1 MKILA
6 KWTIEDYHQM
16 IEAGILEGRKVELLA
31 GEIIEMSPEKPI
43 HYYTSQ
49 QNDRYLSQLF
59 NNVAEVRF
67 NGPITLADS
76 EPEPDIAIVRLP
88 ASQYSIHHPYTEDI
102 FWVIE
107 VANSSLKKDLEL
119 KQTIYANA
127 QIQEYWIIDLSQTK
141 LIVFREPENG
151 YYQSREEYTE
161 GEISSLAF
169 PAIKISV
176 QKLLGL
182 E

>member
-6 KWTIEDYHQM
+6 KWTIEDYHRM
-16 IEAGILEGRKVELLA
+16 IDAGILCDRKVELLA

-43 HYYTSQ
+43 HYNTTRQ
-49 QNDRYLSQLF
+49 GVKYLEQLF
-59 NNVAEVRF
+59 SSVAEVRF

-88 ASQYSIHHPYTEDI
+88 VNKYNIHHPYPEDI
-102 FWVIE
+102 FLVIE
-107 VANSSLKKDLEL
+107 VANTSLKKDLEL

-127 QIQEYWIIDLSQTK
+127 KIQEYWIMALSQAK
-141 LIVFREPENG
+141 LIVFREPSNG
-151 YYQSREEYTE
+151 YYRSREEYTQ

-169 PAIKISV
+169 PEIKISIPR
-176 QKLLGL
+176 LLGL
-182 E
+182 S

>member
-16 IEAGILEGRKVELLA
+16 IEAGILDDRQVELLA

-43 HYYTSQ
+43 HYYITRQ
-49 QNDRYLSQLF
+49 DVKYLEKLF
-59 NNVAEVRF
+59 NNLAEIRF

-76 EPEPDIAIVRLP
+76 EPELDIAIVRLP
-88 ASQYSIHHPYTEDI
+88 ANRYKIHHPYAEDI
-102 FWVIE
+102 FVVIE
-107 VANSSLKKDLEL
+107 VANTSLKKDLEL

-127 QIQEYWIIDLSQTK
+127 GIQEYWIIDLSQTK
-141 LIVFREPENG
+141 LIVFREPNNG

-169 PAIKISV
+169 PDIKISLTI
-176 QKLLGL
+176 LLGL
-182 E
+182 N

>member
-6 KWTIEDYHQM
+6 KWTIKEYHQM
-16 IEAGILEGRKVELLA
+16 IEAGILDDRQVELLA

-43 HYYTSQ
+43 HYNKTRRGVS
-49 QNDRYLSQLF
+49 YLEQLF
-59 NNVAEVRF
+59 KNLAEIRF

-76 EPEPDIAIVRLP
+76 EPEPDIAIVKLP
-88 ASQYSIHHPYTEDI
+88 VSQYDFHHPYAEDI

-107 VANSSLKKDLEL
+107 VANKSLKKDLEL

-127 QIQEYWIIDLSQTK
+127 GIQEYWIMDLSQTK
-141 LIVFREPENG
+141 LIVFREPNDG
-151 YYQSREEYTE
+151 YYQSQEEYTE

-169 PAIKISV
+169 PNIQISV
-176 QKLLGL
+176 TKLLGL
-182 E
+182 N

>member
-6 KWTIEDYHQM
+6 KWTIKDYHQM
-16 IEAGILEGRKVELLA
+16 IDAGILDDRQVELLA

-43 HYYTSQ
+43 HYNTTRQ
-49 QNDRYLSQLF
+49 GVKYLEQLF

-88 ASQYSIHHPYTEDI
+88 VNKYQIHHPYPEDI

-107 VANSSLKKDLEL
+107 VANTSLKKDLEM

-127 QIQEYWIIDLSQTK
+127 AIQEYWIMDLSQTK
-141 LIVFREPENG
+141 LIVFREPING
-151 YYQSREEYTE
+151 YYQSRKEYTE

-176 QKLLGL
+176 TTLLGL
-182 E
+182 N